1 MEGFA
6 YYAYGIMGV
15 ETNNKN
21 DSIIDIHYGNNKCPL
36 HIFKKDVPMFIKALI
51 SSEEISERGI
61 ERIVEGGK
69 IEELNHILKGRAMIL
84 ATDFRN
90 YFEYCNQGQCLIKRI
105 MGMKIDGK
113 IGFASYFDYESLE
126 PKYKDL
132 YFSE

>member
-51 SSEEISERGI
+51 SSEEISERG
-61 ERIVEGGK
+61 
-69 IEELNHILKGRAMIL
+69 ILKGRAMIL